1 MNTAKHCIAIF
12 CAAVAL
18 FLTGC
23 CTTPRA
29 TRWEYKVVS
38 RPPLGFDQR
47 RDPAEYRAKVEALLN
62 DLGKDGWI
70 LVSQNEGQVFYF
82 RRLVK

>member
-1 MNTAKHCIAIF
+1 MKQCIAIV
-12 CAAVAL
+12 CAAGFL
-18 FLTGC
+18 LLTGC
-23 CTTPRA
+23 CTAPRA
-29 TRWEYKVVS
+29 ATWEYKVVN
-38 RPPLGFDQR
+38 RPPAGFDQR
-47 RDPAEYRAKVEALLN
+47 RDPAEYRAKVEAPLN